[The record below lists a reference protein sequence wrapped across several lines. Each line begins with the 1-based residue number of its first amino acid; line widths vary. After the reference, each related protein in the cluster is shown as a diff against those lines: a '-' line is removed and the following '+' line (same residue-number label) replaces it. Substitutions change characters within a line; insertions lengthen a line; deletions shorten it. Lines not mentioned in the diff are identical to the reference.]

1 MGSATGIVQEIL
13 LALLLV
19 PELERKQA
27 EMRGE
32 QVEEQLEEEPPVE
45 ELPGEELLEEEQP
58 EEERQ
63 GEERPGVA
71 QSQQVE
77 EMWGRGEWE
86 SAAVRRSE

>member
-58 EEERQ
+58 EEER
-63 GEERPGVA
+63 PGVA

>member
-58 EEERQ
+58 EED
-63 GEERPGVA
+63 RPGVA